1 MSILIGVDAGGT
13 KTTAAVSRDGKE
25 LARETG
31 PAGTVRPGRVLA
43 SATAIS
49 TTVRLVLAKINEIRG
64 DRMVV
69 GAAGVGREEER
80 KALHAALRAE
90 GLAPQVR
97 ITTDIEIALQA
108 AFGKAAGIVL
118 LAGTGSFAIAR
129 HADGTIHRQ
138 GGYGWQMS
146 DEGSGYWLGRAALQ
160 AVSRARDGRG
170 PAALELTAAVL
181 KTARSN
187 SFDELVRWSVTAL
200 PTEVAGVAAAVTD
213 VARQGDQVAQNLL
226 RQSVEELAG
235 LVVPLLPGFGGKPP
249 EVAIAGGLLDN
260 EPLRSMAREALSSKG
275 VKMMEAIL
283 DPVSGALALARET

>member
-49 TTVRLVLAKINEIRG
+49 TTVRLVLSKINETRA

-90 GLAPQVR
+90 ALAPQVR

-129 HADGTIHRQ
+129 LADGTINRQ

-146 DEGSGYWLGRAALQ
+146 DEGSGYWLGRSALQ
-160 AVSRARDGRG
+160 AVSRARDGRS
-170 PAALELTAAVL
+170 PAAPELTAAVL
-181 KTARSN
+181 RTARSN

-200 PTEVAGVAAAVTD
+200 PTEVAGLAAAVTE
-213 VARQGDQVAQNLL
+213 VARQGDQVAQALL

-283 DPVSGALALARET
+283 DPVAGALALARET

>member
-49 TTVRLVLAKINEIRG
+49 TTVRLVLSKINEVRG

-90 GLAPQVR
+90 ALAPQVR

-170 PAALELTAAVL
+170 PATELTAAVL
-181 KTARSN
+181 RTARSN
-187 SFDELVRWSVTAL
+187 GFDELVRWSVTAL
-200 PTEVAGVAAAVTD
+200 PTEVAGVAAAVLE
-213 VARQGDQVAQNLL
+213 VARQGDKVAQALL
-226 RQSVEELAG
+226 HQSVEELAG

-260 EPLRSMAREALSSKG
+260 EPLRSMAREELLSKG
-275 VKMMEAIL
+275 VKMMEEIL

>member
-1 MSILIGVDAGGT
+1 MSIIIGVDAGGT

-49 TTVRLVLAKINEIRG
+49 TTVRLVLSKINEVRG

-108 AFGKAAGIVL
+108 AFGKARGIVL

-170 PAALELTAAVL
+170 PATELTAAVL
-181 KTARSN
+181 RTARSN

-200 PTEVAGVAAAVTD
+200 PTEVAGVAAAVLE
-213 VARQGDQVAQNLL
+213 VARQGDQVAQALL

-275 VKMMEAIL
+275 VKMMEEIL

>member
-1 MSILIGVDAGGT
+1 MSIIIGVDAGGT

-49 TTVRLVLAKINEIRG
+49 TTVRLALSKINEVRG

-90 GLAPQVR
+90 ALAPQVR

-108 AFGKAAGIVL
+108 AFGKAPGIVL

-160 AVSRARDGRG
+160 AVSRARDGRA
-170 PAALELTAAVL
+170 PATELTAAVL
-181 KTARSN
+181 RTARSN
-187 SFDELVRWSVTAL
+187 GFDELVRWSVTAL
-200 PTEVAGVAAAVTD
+200 PTEVAGVAAAVLE
-213 VARQGDQVAQNLL
+213 VARQGDQVAQALL

-260 EPLRSMAREALSSKG
+260 EPLRSLAREALSSKG
-275 VKMMEAIL
+275 VKMMEEIL

>member
-1 MSILIGVDAGGT
+1 
-13 KTTAAVSRDGKE
+13 
-25 LARETG
+25 
-31 PAGTVRPGRVLA
+31 
-43 SATAIS
+43 
-49 TTVRLVLAKINEIRG
+49 
-64 DRMVV
+64 
-69 GAAGVGREEER
+69 VGREEER

-90 GLAPQVR
+90 ALAPQVR

-108 AFGKAAGIVL
+108 AFGKAPGIVL

-160 AVSRARDGRG
+160 AVSRARDGRA
-170 PAALELTAAVL
+170 PATELTAAVL
-181 KTARSN
+181 RTARSN
-187 SFDELVRWSVTAL
+187 GFDELVRWSVTAL
-200 PTEVAGVAAAVTD
+200 PTEVAGVAAAVLE
-213 VARQGDQVAQNLL
+213 VARQGDEVAQALL

-260 EPLRSMAREALSSKG
+260 EPLRSLAREALSSKG
-275 VKMMEAIL
+275 VKMMEEIL
-283 DPVSGALALARET
+283 DPVSGALALAREA